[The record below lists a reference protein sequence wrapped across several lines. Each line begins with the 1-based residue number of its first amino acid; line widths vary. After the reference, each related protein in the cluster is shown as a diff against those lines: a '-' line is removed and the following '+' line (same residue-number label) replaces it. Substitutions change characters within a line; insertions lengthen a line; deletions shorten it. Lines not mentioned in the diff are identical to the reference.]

1 MVLEM
6 LAGGCLVLAGM
17 LLGRFLPA
25 RRRTPQPPKPPKPV
39 CGCTHQL
46 AFHDPATGECHGVN
60 SVEKYSRTGYWV
72 GEEQIRCTCRQ
83 YDGPTPLPTV
93 YVPEVTDGRF

>member
-6 LAGGCLVLAGM
+6 LAGGGLVLAGM

-25 RRRTPQPPKPPKPV
+25 RRRHPKPPKPV
-39 CGCTHQL
+39 CGCSHQL
-46 AFHDPATGECHGVN
+46 AFHDPATGECHGK
-60 SVEKYSRTGYWV
+60 VEVETRWDRLGDPVAWS
-72 GEEQIRCTCRQ
+72 QAQCTCRQ

-93 YVPEVTDGRF
+93 YAPEVTDGRF